1 MHPQVL
7 FRAATGTLCLDAYQV
22 AGATASG
29 ERLPDWRQLDL
40 AKITSI
46 EPLAGT
52 FAPAPGLDRRAD
64 KYATGLIACV

>member
-1 MHPQVL
+1 
-7 FRAATGTLCLDAYQV
+7 V

-29 ERLPDWRQLDL
+29 ERLPDWRQFDL
-40 AKITSI
+40 TKITSI
-46 EPLAGT
+46 EPLGGT